1 MAVNQKSAL
10 TGKQKLFLTH
20 WRRAG
25 GTIEEMDEFLS
36 THDPIPSMLQSLEK
50 YYKIKTPG
58 RKKLQLI
65 SLFSSGA
72 VKKYLEKQET
82 RGKVKKVDGISVE
95 ERKKR
100 QKLLLECEIP
110 EQKPERKKGGPKTRY
125 SKTLDAVVQ
134 KLFGM
139 GATYKEVHS
148 ALGVHVST
156 FYEWRHAHQSFDDAI
171 VIGRDE
177 WMTHQAEDALERK
190 MLGYTKKVTETEIE
204 VTKGGEKKVKSIKV
218 KEKIFPEDTRALTYY
233 LNNRNKRRWSDR
245 PEEKPA
251 TSPAVDADRQRHID
265 SVAGSDAARL
275 AAEEALDS
283 LIE

>member
-50 YYKIKTPG
+50 YYKIKTPS
-58 RKKLQLI
+58 RKKLRLI

-72 VKKYLEKQET
+72 VKKYLERQEA
-82 RGKVKKVDGISVE
+82 RGKVKKVEGISVE

-100 QKLLLECEIP
+100 QKLLLECDIP

-134 KLFGM
+134 N
-139 GATYKEVHS
+139 H
-148 ALGVHVST
+148 
-156 FYEWRHAHQSFDDAI
+156 
-171 VIGRDE
+171 
-177 WMTHQAEDALERK
+177 
-190 MLGYTKKVTETEIE
+190 
-204 VTKGGEKKVKSIKV
+204 
-218 KEKIFPEDTRALTYY
+218 
-233 LNNRNKRRWSDR
+233 
-245 PEEKPA
+245 
-251 TSPAVDADRQRHID
+251 
-265 SVAGSDAARL
+265 
-275 AAEEALDS
+275 
-283 LIE
+283 